1 MLPFALIVPVAVLLT
16 GVLFLAGT
24 RPSRRLP
31 ESVRRELTTIPTQ
44 SWKSQVVDLQLA
56 DGRVIEE
63 VYVAFGKYIA
73 LIGGR
78 MRSHRYAARD
88 VVHAR
93 HHHDI

>member
-1 MLPFALIVPVAVLLT
+1 MLALAFIVPAAIVLTAL
-16 GVLFLAGT
+16 LFLAGT

-31 ESVRRELTTIPTQ
+31 ASVRRELATIPTR
-44 SWKSQVVDLQLA
+44 SWQSQVVDLQLA

-63 VYVAFGKYIA
+63 VYVAFRKYIA

-78 MRSHRYAARD
+78 MHSHRYTASD

-93 HHHDI
+93 HHQGT